1 MPITAACICAG
12 ILGDSLPVMTSLA
25 EKEGLRAR
33 PQTIYVDPPY
43 GTRFG
48 YNWQCAEQ
56 RWMAAR

>member
-1 MPITAACICAG
+1 
-12 ILGDSLPVMTSLA
+12 MTSLA
-25 EKEGLRAR
+25 EKEGLKGQV
-33 PQTIYVDPPY
+33 QTIYVDPPY